1 MKFLL
6 GVIVSFVVPFVN
18 CIEWIDITQADR
30 CILLGRG
37 LMNAELAAGPGGA
50 IAIVNDVYNGQTCFS
65 NHHLGWRRCLGSR

>member
-30 CILLGRG
+30 CIHW
-37 LMNAELAAGPGGA
+37 AEG
-50 IAIVNDVYNGQTCFS
+50 
-65 NHHLGWRRCLGSR
+65 